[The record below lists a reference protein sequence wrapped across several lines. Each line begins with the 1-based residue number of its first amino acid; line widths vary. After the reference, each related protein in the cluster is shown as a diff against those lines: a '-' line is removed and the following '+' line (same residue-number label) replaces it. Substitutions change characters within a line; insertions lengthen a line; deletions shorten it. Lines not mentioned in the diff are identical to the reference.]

1 LTNGP
6 L

>member
-6 L
+6 